1 MRKAVCALL
10 CLALLAV
17 SGAAPALD
25 VSRENG
31 QPERLKKSNLMTFKT
46 NAYTED
52 RPLIIF
58 FPGSKECS
66 DLAGAM
72 RFIRNYHLYNDIEAD
87 LIVVTIKTGG
97 IRPRDWEAPSRDV
110 LDFVREKYG
119 DKRPEIVVDAVSFGG
134 YGGCFLAQ
142 LFGENGFPVRELNL
156 ADGTIPNSVT
166 GDWIRALA
174 ASGIRV
180 NLWGCYG
187 HINVS
192 REGRRLAEELEG
204 TENFRATLLKC
215 SHGQVLHFAIWENG
229 LHAEYRK
236 KEEP

>member
-134 YGGCFLAQ
+134 YGGCYLTQ
-142 LFGENGFPVRELNL
+142 LFNENGMQVKELNL
-156 ADGTIPNSVT
+156 ADACIPHSVT
-166 GDWIRALA
+166 AEWLQELAL
-174 ASGIRV
+174 SGTQV
-180 NLWGCYG
+180 NAWGCYG
-187 HINVS
+187 STNVS
-192 REGRRLAEELEG
+192 RETREIIEKLDG
-204 TENFRATLLKC
+204 TERFRGELIRC
-215 SHGQVLHFAIWENG
+215 SHGQVLSMAIHEFG
-229 LHAEYRK
+229 LHAEYTQ
-236 KEEP
+236 